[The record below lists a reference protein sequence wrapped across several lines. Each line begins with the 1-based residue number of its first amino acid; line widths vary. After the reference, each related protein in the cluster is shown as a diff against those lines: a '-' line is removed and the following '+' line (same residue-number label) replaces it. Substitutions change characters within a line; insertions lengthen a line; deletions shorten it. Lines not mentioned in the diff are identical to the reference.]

1 MSTSGGDGG
10 DTPKPSYSAR
20 EIVEELFPATPER
33 LVPRR
38 RAYSVRFAED
48 GGREVRAPGGA
59 SLALRPIA
67 SAGSEAA
74 QLCCDLCAW
83 TGPRRDFET
92 LRAEMP
98 GSNGRRFRYLMACRD
113 ADACEARRLDDEVL
127 ARLLAD
133 R

>member
-1 MSTSGGDGG
+1 MSAAGGDGG

-20 EIVEELFPATPER
+20 EIVQELFPATPDR

-38 RAYSVRFAED
+38 RAYSVRYDHD
-48 GGREVRAPGGA
+48 GGRIVRAPTGE

-92 LRAEMP
+92 LRAEVP
-98 GSNGRRFRYLMACRD
+98 GSSGRRFRYLMACLD
-113 ADACEARRLDDEVL
+113 ADACEARRLDDAVL
-127 ARLLAD
+127 ERLLEPA
-133 R
+133 